1 MRELIQVGVPE
12 PEVRG
17 VFVVR
22 DAQGRIKLDP
32 QFDVTRLTPELQ
44 QEIRN
49 GNVIYSRP

>member
-1 MRELIQVGVPE
+1 MKELLQAGLPE

-17 VFVVR
+17 VFAVR

-32 QFDVTRLTPELQ
+32 DFDITRLSPELQ
-44 QEIRN
+44 QEIKN